1 VLGHAGLYLVYAFIY
16 CSSIFFMISSWSMAA
31 TSDMPTER
39 VTTCVDGVVHRL
51 SCELGGVI
59 SVQTSLSG
67 GEDSVACSEGGKA
80 EEVSSTGC
88 SDMAVVDI
96 VKKCD
101 GVKVCELTSSD
112 LGVSGD
118 SRGTTKYLQTVY
130 TCQPAVHHVTCEHSL
145 KNQRDDFTCVFTVFF
160 HRCNGKN
167 SCIIKA
173 GNSEF
178 GDPCVGTFN
187 HLEVAYTCNCN

>member
-1 VLGHAGLYLVYAFIY
+1 
-16 CSSIFFMISSWSMAA
+16 CSSIFFMI
-31 TSDMPTER
+31 
-39 VTTCVDGVVHRL
+39 RL
-51 SCELGGVI
+51 VWCSCLLIPFWLCFPELGGVI

-88 SDMAVVDI
+88 SDMA
-96 VKKCD
+96 
-101 GVKVCELTSSD
+101 LTSSD

-130 TCQPAVHHVTCEHSL
+130 TCQPAGQS
-145 KNQRDDFTCVFTVFF
+145 NFTVSNCGIGGYTYAIQGDYLSRQSISEVFRTKYNDLRFF
-160 HRCNGKN
+160 WVQEEVINCHPGLDVTDAGVQCNGKN

-187 HLEVAYTCNCN
+187 HLEVAYTCGGSA

>member
-1 VLGHAGLYLVYAFIY
+1 FLCLSDQVLWRVNH
-16 CSSIFFMISSWSMAA
+16 SA

-59 SVQTSLSG
+59 SVQTSLYG
-67 GEDSVACSEGGKA
+67 GEDSVACSERRKA

-88 SDMAVVDI
+88 GALLSSCR
-96 VKKCD
+96 CD
-101 GVKVCELTSSD
+101 GVKVCELSSSD

-118 SRGTTKYLQTVY
+118 CRGTTKYLQTTY
-130 TCQPAVHHVTCEHSL
+130 TCLPAVHHVTCEHSL
-145 KNQRDDFTCVFTVFF
+145 KIHRDVFTCVFTVFF

-178 GDPCVGTFN
+178 GDPCVGTFKY
-187 HLEVAYTCNCN
+187 LEVAYTCNYSQDQST

>member
-1 VLGHAGLYLVYAFIY
+1 
-16 CSSIFFMISSWSMAA
+16 
-31 TSDMPTER
+31 MPTER

-96 VKKCD
+96 VKKYTFSHTQLATEKESLFPVD
-101 GVKVCELTSSD
+101 VMG
-112 LGVSGD
+112 
-118 SRGTTKYLQTVY
+118 RGTTKYLQTVY
-130 TCQPAVHHVTCEHSL
+130 TCQPAALFGTLAVW
-145 KNQRDDFTCVFTVFF
+145 
-160 HRCNGKN
+160 CNGKN

-187 HLEVAYTCNCN
+187 HLEVAYTCNYSQDQST

>member
-1 VLGHAGLYLVYAFIY
+1 
-16 CSSIFFMISSWSMAA
+16 
-31 TSDMPTER
+31 MPTER

-96 VKKCD
+96 VKK
-101 GVKVCELTSSD
+101 
-112 LGVSGD
+112 
-118 SRGTTKYLQTVY
+118 Y
-130 TCQPAVHHVTCEHSL
+130 TFSHTQLATEKESL
-145 KNQRDDFTCVFTVFF
+145 FPVDVMG
-160 HRCNGKN
+160 CNGKN